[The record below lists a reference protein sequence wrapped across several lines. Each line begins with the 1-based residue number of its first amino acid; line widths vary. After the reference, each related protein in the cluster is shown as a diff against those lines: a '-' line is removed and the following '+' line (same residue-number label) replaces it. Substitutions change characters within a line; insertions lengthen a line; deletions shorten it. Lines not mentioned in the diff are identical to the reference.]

1 MSKSKVQKTIFES
14 YTDVINKGMKAGK
27 DMSVAVK
34 RLNHLMTEHKKMK
47 KVFHYKLSW
56 VFLSSQLDGDLNLQ
70 VTRVKS
76 HCKFQTTGV
85 T

>member
-34 RLNHLMTEHKKMK
+34 RLNHLVSEYKKMK
-47 KVFHYKLSW
+47 SVLLDQSGW
-56 VFLSSQLDGDLNLQ
+56 VFLSSQLDEDLNLQ